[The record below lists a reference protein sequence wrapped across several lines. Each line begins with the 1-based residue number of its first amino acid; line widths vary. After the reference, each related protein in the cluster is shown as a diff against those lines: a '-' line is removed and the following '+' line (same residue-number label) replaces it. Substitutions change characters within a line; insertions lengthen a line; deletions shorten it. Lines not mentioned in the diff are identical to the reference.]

1 MILYHGSNLN
11 IVNIDLSKCRPG
23 KDFGKGFYVTEL
35 REQAEKMAR
44 RVARISGGGPV
55 VNVYEIDDRFLDT
68 PGLKVRNFGADASAE
83 WAVFVMNNRSRSF
96 KDYASPEC
104 NKDNKYDIV
113 AGPIADDDMALLFRQ
128 YENQWIDFDALVKGM
143 TYRDTTNQY
152 SFHSERAIHLLHNVG
167 TLE

>member
-1 MILYHGSNLN
+1 MILYHGTNLN
-11 IVNIDLSKCRPG
+11 IAEIDLSKCRPG
-23 KDFGKGFYVTEL
+23 KDFGKGFYVTDIK
-35 REQAEKMAR
+35 EQAEKMAR
-44 RVARISGGGPV
+44 RVARISGNGPV
-55 VNVYEIDDRFLDT
+55 VNVYEIDDCFLYT
-68 PGLKVRNFGADASAE
+68 PGLRIRNFGADTSAE

-96 KDYASPEC
+96 MNYDSPEC

-128 YENQWIDFDALVKGM
+128 YENQWIDFDALVKGL

-152 SFHSERAIHLLHNVG
+152 SFHTERAIRLLHKVG